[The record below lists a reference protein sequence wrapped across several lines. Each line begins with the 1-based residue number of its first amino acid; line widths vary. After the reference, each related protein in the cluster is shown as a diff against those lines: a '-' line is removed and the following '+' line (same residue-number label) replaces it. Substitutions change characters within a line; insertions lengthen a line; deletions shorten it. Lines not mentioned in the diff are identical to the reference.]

1 MSDLGPD
8 PYRIRPRAIQSPL
21 PAKFPLMPS
30 PVAIQLNHLNF
41 AYAGGGTVLK
51 DISFAATPG
60 ERLAVLG
67 PSGSGKSTLL
77 LHLNALLPDPP
88 LASADPA
95 TVIVDELP
103 ATAKNANQ
111 IRRRVGFLFQNPED
125 QLFGSTVAQDV
136 AFGPLNLG
144 LNPKEVQE
152 RVEQALDDVGLGSF
166 ADRDT
171 IRLSLGERKR
181 ACLAGVLACHPG
193 CLVLDE
199 PFANLD
205 PRGRRRLTNILA
217 NFDGTLI
224 LATHDLTV
232 VRELTDRILVLD
244 AGELCADAATQEIL
258 DDEQLLGKHG
268 LIA

>member
-8 PYRIRPRAIQSPL
+8 PFHSHPTSL
-21 PAKFPLMPS
+21 PSKFPLMPS
-30 PVAIQLNHLNF
+30 PVAIQLKHLTF
-41 AYAGGGTVLK
+41 AYSGGGTVLN

-60 ERLAVLG
+60 ERLALLG

-88 LASADPA
+88 LASADPTTA
-95 TVIVDELP
+95 TVIVDGLP
-103 ATAKNANQ
+103 ANAKNANQ

-144 LNPKEVQE
+144 LNPQDVQE

-205 PRGRRRLTNILA
+205 PRGRRRLENILA
-217 NFDGTLI
+217 DFDGTLI

-232 VRELTDRILVLD
+232 VRELTDRSLVLD
-244 AGELCADAATQEIL
+244 AGELCADGATQEIL
-258 DDEQLLGKHG
+258 ADEQLLRTHG